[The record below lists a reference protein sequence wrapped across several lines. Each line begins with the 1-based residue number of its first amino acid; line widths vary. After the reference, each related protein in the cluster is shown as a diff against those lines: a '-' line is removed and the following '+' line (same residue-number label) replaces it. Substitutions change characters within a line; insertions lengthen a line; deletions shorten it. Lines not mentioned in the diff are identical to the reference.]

1 MAKFNIVDKKVN
13 MTLEEIIRFQLITY
27 CYIKRITLSEAELS
41 CLTLLGLNK
50 KTELSNFCN
59 ACCDPEN
66 RDREP
71 DSVYTKTI
79 FKTPQTVRNCL
90 TKMINNNIVSK
101 EGLGHNKTVELN
113 HELQMQIEGNIL
125 LNYKFYHVAAQE
137 SQGV

>member
-13 MTLEEIIRFQLITY
+13 MTLEEIVKFQIITY
-27 CYIKRITLSEAELS
+27 CYIKRITLSDADLN

-66 RDREP
+66 KEK
-71 DSVYTKTI
+71 DSTLPFSRLI

-90 TKMINNNIVSK
+90 AKMANYQLVIKKGS
-101 EGLGHNKTVELN
+101 GHSKTVELN
-113 HELQMQIEGNIL
+113 SELQIQTEGNIL
-125 LNYKFYHVAAQE
+125 LNYKIIYIE
-137 SQGV
+137 SQKS